1 MAAAPACHSSQ
12 RASAT
17 ASSPYTLSLV
27 ALTASFVTLRSYGRL
42 WLLPVAIAA
51 GMASAALAGAP
62 APDAWSTAQ
71 LSEGRAY
78 LAATSVG
85 SLAMFAG
92 GMSSKTSFASSTV
105 DIYDVATGLWSTA
118 QLSVARFG
126 LSATSTQTLALFA
139 GGSLLGEV
147 FLADGDRRRVEV
159 VCD

>member
-1 MAAAPACHSSQ
+1 
-12 RASAT
+12 
-17 ASSPYTLSLV
+17 
-27 ALTASFVTLRSYGRL
+27 
-42 WLLPVAIAA
+42 
-51 GMASAALAGAP
+51 
-62 APDAWSTAQ
+62 
-71 LSEGRAY
+71 
-78 LAATSVG
+78 
-85 SLAMFAG
+85 MFAG
-92 GMSSKTSFASSTV
+92 GLSSKTSFASSTV